1 MRRSGLLK
9 HVVVTLAMVALAA
22 SSGVLVTGAAAS
34 AAPAPPI
41 PPRPTPDPFNVQ
53 VSCQLDGFGNQQLGL
68 IGGTLSGCTP
78 VSSTGGSATLTG
90 ELKTVGW
97 DVTFSWAVT
106 PESTTSTST
115 RALLTFSQG
124 TFSCPG
130 LEYAAAGSGS
140 VTSTSN
146 PFIPNGA
153 RVRIDMCV
161 QSSFDGFSTFTG
173 SLTISWRI
181 RPFLASS

>member
-9 HVVVTLAMVALAA
+9 RLVVALAMVLVVPAGA
-22 SSGVLVTGAAAS
+22 LVTGATAS
-34 AAPAPPI
+34 AAPPPLI
-41 PPRPTPDPFNVQ
+41 PHPRPIPDPFSVQ
-53 VSCQLDGFGNQQLGL
+53 VTCQLSGLGDAQLGL

-78 VSSTGGSATLTG
+78 VNSTGGSATFGGQLR
-90 ELKTVGW
+90 TVGW

-106 PESTTSTST
+106 PESTASTST
-115 RALLTFSQG
+115 QALLTFSQG
-124 TFSCPG
+124 TFSCPE
-130 LEYAAAGSGS
+130 LEYAAVGSGS

-161 QSSFDGFSTFTG
+161 QSPPGGLSSFTG
-173 SLTISWRI
+173 SLTISWRLS
-181 RPFLASS
+181 PQLA